1 MKIKKGDLVEIVGAY
16 EAEFYEGRI
25 FTVTSDPYTIP
36 SGPELVKMECQEIGK
51 RFGGG
56 FSTEFLMVVGR

>member
-1 MKIKKGDLVEIVGAY
+1 MAIKKGDLVEIVRAY
-16 EAEFYEGRI
+16 EAEKYKGCI

-36 SGPELVKMECQEIGK
+36 SGPELVKMECREINK

-56 FSTEFLMVVGR
+56 FQQSF